1 MKMHSKYI
9 ELNTISYQGYCIK
22 PNMKQRKVYLEI
34 ASRIKVENENTYQ
47 MKVLSRTMLVD
58 H

>member
-1 MKMHSKYI
+1 MHSKYI